1 MWGIILVVHMYIFAS
16 GHAYS
21 SLLEMAKAAADKGLQ
36 VLGITEH
43 GPNIPD
49 TCPLVYFRNM
59 FVVPR
64 LM

>member
-36 VLGITEH
+36 VLDIAEYVPSILEH
-43 GPNIPD
+43 VIW
-49 TCPLVYFRNM
+49 CISEIYL
-59 FVVPR
+59 
-64 LM
+64 